1 MKLLIVTLIGLVANV
16 FALPQYGSNLGGNGG
31 GSLIGGSSR
40 PKPNLPAGCRIE
52 YKTVYDIEEV
62 ENFETKYRKECNEV
76 CNPWT
81 ENKCET
87 LYRKKCE
94 TKWRDN
100 CYDIDVP
107 YEEDVCV
114 DKDIAVCKKHWQCS
128 NPSLPLSECNDKVWV
143 DNKNECEYL
152 KKSFCDKVQKY
163 RKEQKCDKES
173 WQDCKN
179 QPYEKCNKIT
189 HNNCKNVCKDVPYQ
203 VHSKEP
209 KQITRRRPF
218 RVCNGSNKPDYRYTD
233 QEIEKFDFGL
243 RSGAVDSG
251 LIEDKKEVEETT
263 KTPKKSSSAITFG

>member
-1 MKLLIVTLIGLVANV
+1 MGEAVDQNQIYQLVVELNIRQFMISKKLKILRQNTEKSAMK
-16 FALPQYGSNLGGNGG
+16 FAIRGQ
-31 GSLIGGSSR
+31 
-40 PKPNLPAGCRIE
+40 
-52 YKTVYDIEEV
+52 
-62 ENFETKYRKECNEV
+62 
-76 CNPWT
+76 
-81 ENKCET
+81 NKCET

-163 RKEQKCDKES
+163 RKEQTCDPES

-189 HNNCKNVCKDVPYQ
+189 HNNCKNVCKDVPYE

-218 RVCNGSNKPDYRYTD
+218 RVCNGSNKP
-233 QEIEKFDFGL
+233 
-243 RSGAVDSG
+243 V
-251 LIEDKKEVEETT
+251 
-263 KTPKKSSSAITFG
+263 